1 MNTIFLGIV
10 IFLCLLAIFDLVVG
24 VSNDAVNFLNS
35 AIGAK
40 VAKFR
45 TIVVIAAVGVF
56 AGAAM
61 SNGMM
66 DVARHGIMTPEHF
79 SFYEVMCVF
88 LAVMVTDVILLD
100 IFNTLGMP
108 TSTTVSMVFEL
119 LGGAFAVAI
128 LKIAHGATGADGTL
142 LGLGDLLNTEKAI
155 SVILGI
161 FLSVAIAFVVG
172 MVVMWV
178 SRMVFGPTPL
188 PSLRG
193 RGWGWICHLKIG
205 VFCGISVTS
214 IIWFLLIN
222 GLKSSSIMS
231 PELKEMIN
239 THTWYIIGGCF
250 LVFSIIASCWSAIS
264 YYAAGK
270 KASKSG
276 VSAPLHFR
284 EGAGVGLLK
293 FVVLLG
299 TFALAMAFAGND
311 LVNFVGVPLTG
322 LEAYQDY
329 VANGTGNPDTFLM
342 TSLMDSA
349 HTPTIF
355 LISAGVVMVLSLIF
369 SKKAQNVVKTSVDLS
384 RQDEGDEMFG
394 SSGVARALVRRST
407 MASKFVARIVPDSVL
422 HWIDRRFNSDEMQ
435 LPQGAA
441 FDLIRAAV
449 NLVLAGLLVSIG
461 TSLKLPL
468 STTYVTFM
476 VAMGTS
482 LADRAWGRES
492 AVFRI
497 TGVLSVIGGWFITAG
512 AAFTFCFL
520 LTNTMYFGSYVA
532 MALAIALAIYLLFR
546 SNFVKRRDKKDEVR
560 GADEESLFAQIL
572 RSKDRAII
580 WGLLCEH
587 IRRGNASR
595 LQFVIDTYENMTTAF
610 LREQYKPL
618 RRSASA
624 INEERKALKRQRRQ
638 EIVTMQRLDPLQMVS
653 RNTWYFLGINSC
665 QQMLYCLKR
674 INEPVRE
681 HVGNSFSPLPEA
693 YHERFISTRD
703 AVLALYQRAH
713 TMLETGDFT
722 EVEALREDCV
732 QVKEQIS
739 IDRKRALDSMH
750 DDSTRSATNS
760 QSQSRP
766 EGSPEG
772 KHQHKETLCNAKNI
786 NTLLLTVH
794 ILQESQELTSNLRH
808 MLRGMNK
815 FAGAEA

>member
-1 MNTIFLGIV
+1 MDTIFLGIV
-10 IFLCLLAIFDLVVG
+10 IFLCVLAVFDLVVG

-45 TIVVIAAVGVF
+45 TIVTIAAIGVF

-66 DVARHGIMTPEHF
+66 DVARHGIMTPEYF
-79 SFYEVMCVF
+79 TFYEVMCVF

-119 LGGAFAVAI
+119 LGGAFAIAI
-128 LKIAHGATGADGTL
+128 LKITHGATSADGTL

-155 SVILGI
+155 SVIMGI

-172 MVVMWV
+172 TIVMWI
-178 SRMVFGPTPL
+178 SRMVFTFTYRVNGKTTAYNGDMGGL
-188 PSLRG
+188 TSSS
-193 RGWGWICHLKIG
+193 LKIG
-205 VFCGISVTS
+205 IFSGIAVTS

-222 GLKSSSIMS
+222 GLKGSSFMS

-239 THTWYIIGGCF
+239 ANTWYILGGGV
-250 LVFSIIASCWSAIS
+250 LVFSIIMTILSAF
-264 YYAAGK
+264 K
-270 KASKSG
+270 LP
-276 VSAPLHFR
+276 V
-284 EGAGVGLLK
+284 LK

-329 VANGTGNPDTFLM
+329 VANGSDAPDAFM
-342 TSLMDSA
+342 MHSLMDSA

-355 LISAGVVMVLSLIF
+355 LILAGVVMVLSLIF

-394 SSGVARALVRRST
+394 SSPVARTLVRNSNAT
-407 MASKFVARIVPDSVL
+407 SKFITKIIPDNIL
-422 HWIDRRFNSDEMQ
+422 HWIDTRFNSEEMK
-435 LPQGAA
+435 LSQGAA

-449 NLVLAGLLVSIG
+449 NLVLAGLLVAIG

-482 LADRAWGRES
+482 LADRAWSRES

-512 AAFTFCFL
+512 AAFIFCFL
-520 LTNTMYFGSYVA
+520 LTNTMYFGSYIA
-532 MALAIALAIYLLFR
+532 MALAIILAIYLLVR
-546 SNFVKRRDKKDEVR
+546 SNFKKKKGDER
-560 GADEESLFAQIL
+560 NIESLFSQIL
-572 RSKDRAII
+572 KSKDKAII

-587 IRRGNASR
+587 IRNGNAVR
-595 LQFVIDTYENMTTAF
+595 LKFVIDTYGSMTDAF
-610 LREQYKPL
+610 LREQYQPL
-618 RRSASA
+618 RRASSQ
-624 INEERKALKRQRRQ
+624 IEEERKSLKRQRKQ
-638 EIVTMQRLDPLQMVS
+638 EIVTMQRLDPMQMMS

-674 INEPVRE
+674 INEPLRE
-681 HVGNSFSPLPEA
+681 HVGNSFSPLPNA
-693 YHERFISTRD
+693 YHERFND
-703 AVLALYQRAH
+703 AKESVLNLYNRALN
-713 TMLETGDFT
+713 MLETGDFT
-722 EVEALREDCV
+722 NAEALRNDCTTI
-732 QVKEQIS
+732 QQQIS
-739 IDRKRALDSMH
+739 RDRKRALDSTQ
-750 DDSTRSATNS
+750 D
-760 QSQSRP
+760 
-766 EGSPEG
+766 
-772 KHQHKETLCNAKNI
+772 ETANL
-786 NTLLLTVH
+786 NTLLLTIH
-794 ILQESQELTSNLRH
+794 ILQESQELIGYLRH
-808 MLRGMNK
+808 MIRGMNK
-815 FAGAEA
+815 FAGSED